1 MHPLD
6 PIESLLSTPKSRQP
20 MTHPPKPQTPEP
32 QRLGLTD
39 LATDRPARLAL
50 LSNPGSGR
58 NRDGCVAIHRLL
70 DAYPCAAREQAGT
83 PAEIATALA
92 RLAQHEPEIL
102 VINGGDGTVAATL
115 TSLFNDRPLE
125 PLPLL
130 ALLCGGTTNMTAA
143 DAGMKGRARRALARL
158 LAWARN
164 PAPHAPC
171 VRRPVLRVQVGEDGR
186 PLYGMFFGTG
196 AIIKGIEFCHRKVL
210 RRGLRDG
217 LGPGLCMLRV
227 LFALLRGDRR
237 YVAPVSLTVATAPSL
252 EAAPGDGEY
261 FILLAST
268 LERLFLGLRPY
279 WGRRDGGLY
288 CSAIRANPHRPL
300 RAIPSLL
307 WGRPGRHAR
316 PEHGYWSGKL
326 EELALTLEGTF
337 TIDGE
342 LYPLQGTGGPLR
354 ISHTRPLTF
363 LRF

>member
-1 MHPLD
+1 MTND
-6 PIESLLSTPKSRQP
+6 PG
-20 MTHPPKPQTPEP
+20 PQMPEP
-32 QRLGLTD
+32 QRLDLTD

-58 NRDGCVAIHRLL
+58 NRDGATATAIHRLF
-70 DAYPCAAREQAGT
+70 DDYPCAVREQGGT
-83 PAEIATALA
+83 PAEIAAALA
-92 RLAQHEPEIL
+92 RLARHEPEIL

-115 TSLFNDRPLE
+115 TSLFNDRPLDR
-125 PLPLL
+125 LPLL
-130 ALLCGGTTNMTAA
+130 ALLAGGTTNMTAA

-158 LAWARN
+158 LAWARH
-164 PAPHAPC
+164 PDPHVPS
-171 VRRPVLRVQVGEDGR
+171 VRRPVLRVQVGENGR

-196 AIIKGIEFCHRKVL
+196 AIIKGIEFCHQRIL

-227 LFALLRGDRR
+227 LFALLRGDQR
-237 YVAPVSLTVATAPSL
+237 YVAPVSLAVAASPSW

-300 RAIPSLL
+300 RVIPSLL

-342 LYPLQGTGGPLR
+342 LYPLQGTGGTLR
-354 ISHTRPLTF
+354 ISHTRPLVF